1 MDLLRLWWRD
11 LTDLFC
17 PELCVTCHRPLM
29 PGEHT
34 LCMYCLQD
42 MPFTHSEQETDNAV
56 SRLFWGFFPVAN
68 ATALFYYH
76 RGSRYHALLHRFKY
90 EGDRR
95 IGHDMGH
102 LMGSRMQGT
111 PFAHADCLIPVPL
124 HPDRLRAR
132 GYNQSR
138 CIADGL
144 SDVLHLPVEE
154 HALAR
159 NIATTTQ
166 THSGRWERFNNVRH
180 IFALQDKDL
189 LAGRHVILVDDVI
202 TTGATISACA
212 ETLMQV
218 PGVTI
223 SVAALAVAAE

>member
-1 MDLLRLWWRD
+1 MNMLRLWGRE
-11 LTDLFC
+11 LTDLFY
-17 PELCVTCHRPLM
+17 PELCVTCHRPLV

-42 MPFTHSEQETDNAV
+42 MPLTHSEHENDNAV
-56 SRLFWGFFPVAN
+56 SRLFWGFFPVAG
-68 ATALFYYH
+68 ATALLYYH

-90 EGDRR
+90 NGERQ
-95 IGHDMGH
+95 IGEH
-102 LMGSRMQGT
+102 LGYFFGLRLT
-111 PFAHADCLIPVPL
+111 ATLFAAADCLVPVPL
-124 HPDRLRAR
+124 HPDKLRRR

-144 SDVLHLPVEE
+144 AAALHLPVEE
-154 HALAR
+154 GVLIR
-159 NIATTTQ
+159 TVATDTQ
-166 THSGRWERFNNVRH
+166 THSGRWERFNNVRS
-180 IFALQDKDL
+180 IFAVQDGER

-212 ETLMQV
+212 EALLAI
-218 PGVTI
+218 PGIRI